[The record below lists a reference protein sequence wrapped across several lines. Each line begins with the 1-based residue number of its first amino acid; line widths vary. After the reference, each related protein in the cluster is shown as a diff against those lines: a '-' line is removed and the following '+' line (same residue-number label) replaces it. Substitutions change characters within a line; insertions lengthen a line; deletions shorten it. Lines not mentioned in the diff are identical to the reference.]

1 MTRTY
6 AALGDSLTHGTDPE
20 RECRWPDD
28 VAAAL
33 GVRYENF
40 ARVGAT
46 SRDVEMEQLEP
57 ALALRPEL
65 VSLICGANDVLES
78 VRPDAS
84 EFAVRL
90 DRMFR
95 RIRADEPAALVL
107 TATYPDLSRFV
118 DLRQRTR
125 RRVRR
130 GIEDF
135 NAACRTVAERHDVL
149 VLEWADHPETGEPAY
164 RAADGFHPSPE
175 GHRRAAQEV
184 INVLK
189 AARSAAGQ
197 SRLEAGYRHR
207 TAGLEALRR

>member
-6 AALGDSLTHGTDPE
+6 AALGDSLTHGTDPDGE
-20 RECRWPDD
+20 GRWPDD

-33 GVRYENF
+33 GLRYENF

-46 SRDVEMEQLEP
+46 SRDVEAEQLEP
-57 ALALRPEL
+57 ALALRPDL

-84 EFAVRL
+84 DFAGRL

-95 RIRADEPAALVL
+95 RIRVEVPEALVF

-118 DLRQRTR
+118 DMRERTE
-125 RRVRR
+125 RRVRL
-130 GIEDF
+130 GIEAF
-135 NAACRTVAERHDVL
+135 NRACRTVAERHDVL

-184 INVLK
+184 IDVLRVK
-189 AARSAAGQ
+189 EAA
-197 SRLEAGYRHR
+197 
-207 TAGLEALRR
+207 